1 MLETPKALDTI
12 IFKNIIS
19 ENSKGCYNGQSAGNQ
34 QNNTFYIKK
43 IKKNFCFCF
52 LILPS
57 LAVRTYSF
65 ITVVKQ
71 FLILQCKI
79 KIKFSVSWL

>member
-43 IKKNFCFCF
+43 IKKNFCF

-79 KIKFSVSWL
+79 KIKFSVS